1 MDRQRLATHAFLAGI
16 PDAELDSV
24 AAAAAERT
32 FAAGDTLMTEGDFGH
47 ALFLVEEGSAEVSAD
62 GARLASV
69 GPGEVIGEVAVLAS
83 GRRTATVVATTE
95 MRVMAFFKR
104 DVWAL
109 EQRAPEAGRR
119 LRAAIDERAARA

>member
-1 MDRQRLATHAFLAGI
+1 MDRQRRATHAFLAGI
-16 PDAELDSV
+16 PDAELDAV

-47 ALFLVEEGSAEVSAD
+47 APFLVEEGSAEVSAD

-69 GPGEVIGEVAVLAS
+69 GPGEVIGQVAVLAS
-83 GRRTATVVATTE
+83 GRRMATVVATTE
-95 MRVMAFFKR
+95 MRVMTFFKR

-109 EQRAPEAGRR
+109 EQQAPEAARR